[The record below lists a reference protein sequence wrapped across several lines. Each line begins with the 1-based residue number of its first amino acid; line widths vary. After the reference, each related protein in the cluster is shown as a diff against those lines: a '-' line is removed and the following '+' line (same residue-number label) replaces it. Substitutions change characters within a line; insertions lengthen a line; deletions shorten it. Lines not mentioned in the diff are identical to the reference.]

1 MLGRFELPT
10 FCLEGRYSIQ
20 LSYSTSIIPK
30 MGFAPIRLS
39 PKDFKSF
46 MSYQFHHFGSFY
58 LDKLYHKRQSLS
70 SCGLYSFFT
79 SRSSSNDK
87 FHRNYQTH
95 FQPFLDDFH
104 VGKTTHQACFV
115 FGKKRL
121 ELLILSALDFESSVY
136 ANSTTY
142 RSQF

>member
-1 MLGRFELPT
+1 MMLGRFELPT

-20 LSYSTSIIPK
+20 LSYSTQLYRRWDLNSHVFFK
-30 MGFAPIRLS
+30 TT
-39 PKDFKSF
+39 DFKSVAY
-46 MSYQFHHFGSFY
+46 YQFRHFGLFY
-58 LDKLYHKRQSLS
+58 LDILYHKRKSLS

-142 RSQF
+142 RS